1 MNFVGSS
8 KGDVNGDSYTD
19 SRDLVHLMK
28 NIAENIVTEPT
39 SDVNLDGEVD
49 VRDLVAL
56 MKKISLG

>member
-1 MNFVGSS
+1 MDLVGTS

-19 SRDLVHLMK
+19 SRDLVRLMK

-49 VRDLVAL
+49 ARDLVAL
-56 MKKISLG
+56 MRIIARG

>member
-1 MNFVGSS
+1 
-8 KGDVNGDSYTD
+8 
-19 SRDLVHLMK
+19 MK

-39 SDVNLDGEVD
+39 SDINLDGEVD